1 MERRDVLRGL
11 GTLGLGAVLGTTS
24 SAEASANAAANKS
37 AHAAMLMADCVLI
50 PQETEGPYPL
60 DLSKNAAMFR
70 QNITEGRAGL
80 PLNLAITLLNVSN
93 NCSPI
98 ANARVDIWQ
107 CDKDGVYSGYNQ
119 PGANTVGQ
127 TFMRGIQLS
136 DSVGRV
142 NFVTVYPGWYNG
154 RVTHIHF
161 QVFVTS
167 VLRATSQIAFP
178 DAINTAVYQTP
189 LYVAKGQ
196 NRSVVNNAA
205 DMVFSDGFQSQ
216 LATVTA
222 NATTGG
228 YDAAI
233 VVGIQAPT
241 TGVMDLEPET
251 GGQFRLQQNY
261 PNPFS
266 ASTTFA
272 FTLLQSAD
280 VELSLYDLTGKKLA
294 TFIRRMLSSGEH
306 RIEWDKTV
314 GGTTLASG
322 NYVFELLTTSSAGQ
336 FRQAKVLTVQ

>member
-1 MERRDVLRGL
+1 MERRDILKGL
-11 GTLGLGAVLGTTS
+11 GTLGLGAVLGSTPA
-24 SAEASANAAANKS
+24 AEA
-37 AHAAMLMADCVLI
+37 HALTPPMAGCVLI

-60 DLSKNAAMFR
+60 DLSKNTTYFR
-70 QNITEGRAGL
+70 QNITEGKTGL
-80 PLNLAITLLNVSN
+80 PLNLKISLVNVSN
-93 NCSPI
+93 NCAPI

-127 TFMRGIQLS
+127 TFMRGIQVS
-136 DSVGRV
+136 DSAGQV
-142 NFVTVYPGWYNG
+142 NFVTVYPGWYSG
-154 RVTHIHF
+154 RITHIHF

-178 DAINTAVYQTP
+178 DAVNAAVYQTP

-196 NRSVVNNAA
+196 NRSVASNAA
-205 DMVFSDGFQSQ
+205 DMVFSDGFESQ
-216 LATVTA
+216 LATVTP
-222 NATTGG
+222 NTTTGG

-261 PNPFS
+261 PNPFN

-272 FTLLQSAD
+272 FQLTQAAD
-280 VELSLYDLTGKKLA
+280 VELSLYDLTGKKIA
-294 TFIRRMLSSGEH
+294 TLVNRTLPSGEH
-306 RIEWDKTV
+306 RIEWDKTA
-314 GGTTLASG
+314 GGMALASG
-322 NYVFELLTTSSAGQ
+322 NYVFELLTTSAAGQ
-336 FRQAKVLTVQ
+336 FRQAKVMTVR